1 MMIMI
6 TIIMLIM
13 MSMVI
18 MHHAHLNQPPL
29 SVLLRLL
36 LPLPSLKKI
45 LKRGKKQ
52 IPRKKYIFNNNKKG
66 KDKTYLPPLHSL
78 IFTPSEINRS
88 NLCCYHQFCW
98 TYILNLF
105 GHNCFQLGRSLS

>member
-1 MMIMI
+1 MTMI

-18 MHHAHLNQPPL
+18 MNHAHLNQPTL
-29 SVLLRLL
+29 SVLLHLL

-52 IPRKKYIFNNNKKG
+52 IPRKKVYFQQQQKT
-66 KDKTYLPPLHSL
+66 KDKTYLPPLHSF

>member
-1 MMIMI
+1 MTMI

-18 MHHAHLNQPPL
+18 MNHAHLNQPTL
-29 SVLLRLL
+29 SVLLHLL

-52 IPRKKYIFNNNKKG
+52 IPRKKVYFQQQQKRE
-66 KDKTYLPPLHSL
+66 KTKHTSL
-78 IFTPSEINRS
+78 LSTPSYSRRLRS
-88 NLCCYHQFCW
+88 TVPTCVVITSFA
-98 TYILNLF
+98 
-105 GHNCFQLGRSLS
+105 GHIF

>member
-1 MMIMI
+1 MTMI

-18 MHHAHLNQPPL
+18 MNHAHLNQPPL
-29 SVLLRLL
+29 SVLLHLL

-66 KDKTYLPPLHSL
+66 KRQNIPPSSPLPH
-78 IFTPSEINRS
+78 I
-88 NLCCYHQFCW
+88 HAV
-98 TYILNLF
+98 
-105 GHNCFQLGRSLS
+105 